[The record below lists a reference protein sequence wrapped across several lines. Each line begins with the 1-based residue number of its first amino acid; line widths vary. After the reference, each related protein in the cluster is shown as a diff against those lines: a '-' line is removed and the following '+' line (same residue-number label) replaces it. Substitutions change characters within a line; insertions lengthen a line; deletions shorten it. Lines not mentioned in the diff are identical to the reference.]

1 MELWKIAGERT
12 PCVRVSDAVGYL
24 IARGVSDAAA
34 AGRTIGTHDLL
45 NRRCWDFQVGV
56 NMLGFGKTL
65 ATEERAA
72 SGKLAPLKCH

>member
-45 NRRCWDFQVGV
+45 NRRCGDFQVGG
-56 NMLGFGKTL
+56 NMLGFGETL
-65 ATEERAA
+65 ALKKGLQPGNER
-72 SGKLAPLKCH
+72 C